1 MEDLNILELIKRF
14 RKYIVLVLITAV
26 VGAVVVGLG
35 VNTFVAKEYQSE
47 AQLLVNQRSAQED
60 VQVGDIQTN
69 VMLVNTYQDILLA
82 QSVLVDV
89 NERLGNHFSVD
100 ELRDSISVNQLDN
113 SQTFFVTSTMNS
125 PTDAQ
130 NVVSTLVDV
139 FIEVVEEVYEGEL
152 SGIYLLSPATYSESP
167 VSPSIPRFAFI
178 GFIVGAFLGVIYALI
193 RELSDTTVKDDEIF
207 IRAGLN
213 KLGEVYELNTRE
225 VNRAR
230 KKMGTNNKKSEKPEQ
245 VQTTRVQQK
254 TASTKGTEVESSE
267 ETTKLRRDKV

>member
-1 MEDLNILELIKRF
+1 MEDLNIWELIKRF
-14 RKYIVLVLITAV
+14 RKYIVLVFITAI
-26 VGAVVVGLG
+26 VGAVVVGFG

-60 VQVGDIQTN
+60 VQVSDIQTN

-89 NERLGNHFSVD
+89 NERLGNHFTVE
-100 ELRDSISVNQLDN
+100 ELRNSISVNQLDN
-113 SQTFFVTSTMNS
+113 SQTFFVTSTMHS

-152 SGIYLLSPATYSESP
+152 SGIYLLSPATYSERP

-193 RELSDTTVKDDEIF
+193 RELSDTTVKDDEVF

-213 KLGEVYELNTRE
+213 KLGEVYELNSRE

-230 KKMGTNNKKSEKPEQ
+230 KKMGTNNKKREKPVA

-254 TASTKGTEVESSE
+254 TTSLDGIEVETSE